1 MESPSGARLTSLGC
15 YLFVSL
21 VFAFLPIVEFALV
34 LSIKEVKNRGTQGTS
49 LLTNDKSKSKKEF
62 LKDQMAEPQNTAGH
76 VSPRQ
81 KVTGQQKSIS
91 WFKRPKFIASLPL
104 TRQLDLLAFVMYHF
118 VYVLFNL
125 IYWTRLMISDKI

>member
-1 MESPSGARLTSLGC
+1 MESPSGARLTSLGS

-62 LKDQMAEPQNTAGH
+62 LKDQKGNRT
-76 VSPRQ
+76 
-81 KVTGQQKSIS
+81 
-91 WFKRPKFIASLPL
+91 L
-104 TRQLDLLAFVMYHF
+104 LLAAEDTDVKKVKM
-118 VYVLFNL
+118 
-125 IYWTRLMISDKI
+125 

>member
-1 MESPSGARLTSLGC
+1 MESPSGARLTSLGS

-34 LSIKEVKNRGTQGTS
+34 LFIKEAKNRGTQGTS
-49 LLTNDKSKSKKEF
+49 LLTSDKSKSKKE
-62 LKDQMAEPQNTAGH
+62 LLIDQMTEPQNTAGH
-76 VSPRQ
+76 VSPPQ